1 MNVQE
6 WSRMD
11 SITWIL
17 IAAIIVLV
25 ASRFMPAKGINN
37 ISVQEAKDKFNSKDV
52 QFIDVRTPGEYKANH
67 RKPFRNIPLQSLS
80 GEADTLD
87 KDKEV
92 VVICQSGMRSMRAS
106 KMLRKMGFKKIS
118 NVRGGMSSWS

>member
-1 MNVQE
+1 
-6 WSRMD
+6 MD
-11 SITWIL
+11 LITWIL
-17 IAAIIVLV
+17 IAAIVVLI

-37 ISVQEAKDKFNSKDV
+37 ISVHDAKDKFNDKDV
-52 QFIDVRTPGEYKANH
+52 QFIDVRTPGEYKVNH

-80 GEADTLD
+80 GKVDKLD

-92 VVICQSGMRSMRAS
+92 VVICQSGMRSTRAS

>member
-1 MNVQE
+1 
-6 WSRMD
+6 MD

-25 ASRFMPAKGINN
+25 TGRFMPAKGINN
-37 ISVQEAKDKFNSKDV
+37 ISVQEAKDKFNNKDV
-52 QFIDVRTPGEYKANH
+52 HFIDVRTPGEYKANH

-80 GEADTLD
+80 GKVDKLD

-92 VVICQSGMRSMRAS
+92 VVICQSGMRSTRAS
-106 KMLRKMGFKKIS
+106 KMLRKLGFKKIS